1 MKQYDFQNNEMN
13 QAGADHAD
21 PKRTHAYDSK
31 MRKFRN
37 YEEEAKGIATI
48 LNINK
53 QMTVLDIGA
62 GTGALT
68 IELAKHCQ
76 EITAIDIS
84 NPMLQI
90 LKQKATESNLTNI
103 RTVNAGFLTF
113 DNNGKQFD
121 RIISSAVL
129 HHLPDFWKVIALRR
143 VHSMLKDDGLF
154 LLSDVVFS
162 FAIDNYKQ
170 EMSAFL
176 SDLEDKTDKEFAQD
190 GVLHFKEEFSTFDW
204 LLDSIVEK
212 TGFKIKNKNFRYNAG
227 ITYVLERSK

>member
-1 MKQYDFQNNEMN
+1 MKQYDFQYNEMS

-21 PKRTHAYDSK
+21 PKRAHAYDSK